1 MAFRTIAET
10 IKEETVVTAYC
21 GPCNHKQ
28 DLDLKALGEKLGMDY
43 PVSHD
48 SLVPLLRCSACGSK
62 MVTIR
67 LHDVYKPIEMY
78 DTNGNIGKPR

>member
-10 IKEETVVTAYC
+10 IKEETVVT
-21 GPCNHKQ
+21 
-28 DLDLKALGEKLGMDY
+28 GMDY